1 MLQFNDM
8 PFWHRDVKKI
18 NFKPRKL
25 VKEVDVVII
34 GAGFTGLAT
43 ALHLLNAGKTVAL
56 FDAMELGHGASGKNG
71 GMVGPSLHKLGLS
84 GLTNMYGKDKA
95 LQILQEGMT
104 AIDYFQNF
112 VASENIDCDLKMTGR
127 LRGVMGQKALDD
139 VVRDSE
145 ELTALKGFNFDIVAK
160 ENIQEEIGSD
170 LYQGGVIYHQDG
182 GLHPFKLLMSLAKK
196 VINKDG
202 FIYQKT
208 TVDETLKTPNGFD
221 VETSIGQLKTGI
233 IVVASNGYTKRF
245 SKNKSLSHFYKRLLP
260 ITSAM
265 IATEELPKDQI
276 DKMFPNKRM
285 HGGNHRLVQYY
296 RASPDHKRVLFGARG
311 TDPWDRSQQNGNM
324 LKKHLCK
331 IFPEL
336 ETAKVD
342 YSWSGKVA
350 YTFDHTPHLGKHE
363 GLYFAIGYCG
373 SGVTRSIYLAR
384 QLSRKI
390 LGEDD
395 HGTAFDDLSFDSKP
409 FYNGTPWFMPAVL
422 NWHNFLDQLDGN

>member
-1 MLQFNDM
+1 MQHFKDM
-8 PFWHRDVKKI
+8 PFWHNNVKTI
-18 NFKPRKL
+18 DFNLQKL
-25 VKEVDVVII
+25 VKEVDTVII

-56 FDAMELGHGASGKNG
+56 FDAMKLGHGASGKNG
-71 GMVGPSLHKLGLS
+71 GMIGPSLHKLGLT
-84 GLTNMYGKDKA
+84 GLASKYGKDNA
-95 LQILQEGMT
+95 LKILQEGMT
-104 AIDYFQNF
+104 AIDYFQKF
-112 VASENIDCDLKMTGR
+112 VANEKINCDLKMTGR
-127 LRGVMGQKALDD
+127 LRGVMGQKALDE
-139 VVRDSE
+139 VVRNSE
-145 ELTALKGFNFDIVAK
+145 ELKALKGFDFDIVTK
-160 ENIQEEIGSD
+160 DNIHQEIGSD

-182 GLHPFKLLMSLAKK
+182 GLHPFKLLISLAEK
-196 VINKDG
+196 VLNKG
-202 FIYQKT
+202 GHIHQ
-208 TVDETLKTPNGFD
+208 ETMVGDITKTPNGFD
-221 VETSIGQLKTGI
+221 VETSIGQLKAGTV
-233 IVVASNGYTKRF
+233 VVASNGYTKRF
-245 SKNKSLSHFYKRLLP
+245 SNNKNLSYYYKRLLP

-265 IATEELPKDQI
+265 IATEELPKEQI
-276 DKMFPNKRM
+276 DQMFPNKRM

-311 TDPWDRSQQNGNM
+311 TDPWDRSLQNGKM

-336 ETAKVD
+336 KTIKIEH
-342 YSWSGKVA
+342 SWSGKVA

-390 LGEDD
+390 LGQDD
-395 HGTAFDDLSFDSKP
+395 HETAFDDLSFETKP
-409 FYNGTPWFMPAVL
+409 FYNGTPWFMPVVL